1 MTEFATTVRT
11 RVDAARRSARTA
23 RAAGDVDLAL
33 LHEADLENLERL
45 AREHGVDLED
55 EQAC

>member
-1 MTEFATTVRT
+1 VE
-11 RVDAARRSARTA
+11 
-23 RAAGDVDLAL
+23 LAL

-45 AREHGVDLED
+45 VCEHGVAD